1 MIIPAFPATLQ
12 PRILNELHNTHIGTE
27 KMKML
32 ARSYCYWQGIDKDI
46 ENLVKA
52 CEPCS
57 SVKKNPCKAPLH
69 SWEEPNKI
77 WERIYIDHAGPFM
90 GHYFFVVMDAK
101 TKWIDVKILKN
112 APTTERTKPDL
123 TEMFA

>member
-57 SVKKNPCKAPLH
+57 SVKKIPVRLL
-69 SWEEPNKI
+69 
-77 WERIYIDHAGPFM
+77 YIRGKNQTKFGKESTLIMQDHLWVIISLWLWM
-90 GHYFFVVMDAK
+90 
-101 TKWIDVKILKN
+101 LKQN
-112 APTTERTKPDL
+112 G
-123 TEMFA
+123 